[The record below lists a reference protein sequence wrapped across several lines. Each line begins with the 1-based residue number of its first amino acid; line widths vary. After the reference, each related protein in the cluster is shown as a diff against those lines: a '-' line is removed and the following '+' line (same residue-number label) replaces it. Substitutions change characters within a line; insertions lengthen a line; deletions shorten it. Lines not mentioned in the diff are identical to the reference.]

1 MAARHQVFESR
12 THARQKP
19 WLTIAAAAS
28 VLATLS
34 PLSSLSQ
41 GGRPPFEPV
50 VEETPWGQ
58 RVVPTIDTYIEIRT
72 YEQLKP
78 DQPWSAGEP
87 IRKKLLEDY
96 RAGRLQLRRYPWRV
110 AEGIYCLGRD
120 DMEQQIYLLDTGQG
134 LLLIDPSFDAW
145 QDDIQGEIRRLGHD
159 PAEVKWV
166 LLTHCHIDHSQSCH
180 TWRERG
186 AKIIAGEADAHPV
199 ESGNALV
206 ATWVEPEALGHFTP
220 SPVDQRVYDGDMLK
234 FGRFTLHAIG
244 TPGHTPGST
253 CYDLEQNGRHI
264 LFSGDIA
271 LHNGRHA
278 WMGNP
283 YADWEQ
289 YLKSLQKL
297 AGFAIDGKPVR
308 FDVLLP
314 GHGTVD
320 LDQAQRSVEETVKIV
335 RNIVARRASGETID
349 WIDPYPWNWSQ
360 GITYRKER

>member
-1 MAARHQVFESR
+1 MEVQDQTLDSKMRLR
-12 THARQKP
+12 RKR
-19 WLTIAAAAS
+19 WLPIAATVTA
-28 VLATLS
+28 LMMIS
-34 PLSSLSQ
+34 PSSGLSQ
-41 GGRPPFEPV
+41 GGRVPFEPV
-50 VEETPWGQ
+50 TVETPWGQ
-58 RVVPTIDTYIEIRT
+58 RVVPTIDTYIEIQI
-72 YEQLKP
+72 YKQLKP
-78 DQPWSAGEP
+78 EQQWLEGEP
-87 IRKKLLEDY
+87 IRRKLLEDY

-110 AEGIYCLGRD
+110 AEDIYSLGRD

-134 LLLIDPSFDAW
+134 LLLIDPSFDSW

-180 TWRERG
+180 TWHERG
-186 AKIIAGEADAHPV
+186 AKIIAGDADAHPV

-220 SPVDQRVYDGDMLK
+220 SPVDQHVYDGDVLK
-234 FGRFTLHAIG
+234 FGRITLRAIG

-253 CYDLEQNGRHI
+253 CYDLEQNGRHF

-289 YLKSLQKL
+289 YLKSLEKL

-320 LDQAQRSVEETVKIV
+320 MDRAQRSVEETVKIV
-335 RNIVARRASGETID
+335 RNIVARRASGEKID
-349 WIDPYPWNWSQ
+349 WIEPYPWNWSQ
-360 GITYRKER
+360 GIAYQ